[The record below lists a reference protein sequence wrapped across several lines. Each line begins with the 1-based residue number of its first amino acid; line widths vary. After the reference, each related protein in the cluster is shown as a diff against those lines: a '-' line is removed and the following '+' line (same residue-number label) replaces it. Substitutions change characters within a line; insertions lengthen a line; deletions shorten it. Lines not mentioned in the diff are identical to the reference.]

1 MKAVSGFQRLSG
13 WMFSFSLDI
22 SDVPFQ
28 MLRVIKKIKVT
39 DKLMLLKSENIA
51 VWTRVEKGN
60 VDIKGKSG
68 HCTCISD
75 FHKLKMG
82 VSFEAITLG
91 LETEL
96 MVAVWYR
103 AADIKMRLESIMD
116 RITEKQRKQL
126 GKAAKVFK
134 NKKNRT

>member
-1 MKAVSGFQRLSG
+1 MQQLERETLTSK
-13 WMFSFSLDI
+13 W
-22 SDVPFQ
+22 
-28 MLRVIKKIKVT
+28 
-39 DKLMLLKSENIA
+39 
-51 VWTRVEKGN
+51 
-60 VDIKGKSG
+60 KSG

-103 AADIKMRLESIMD
+103 AVDIKMRLESHYGK
-116 RITEKQRKQL
+116 KQRKQL
-126 GKAAKVFK
+126 GKAAKVSE
-134 NKKNRT
+134 NIKKPNMMKTMVHQ

>member
-1 MKAVSGFQRLSG
+1 
-13 WMFSFSLDI
+13 
-22 SDVPFQ
+22 
-28 MLRVIKKIKVT
+28 
-39 DKLMLLKSENIA
+39 MLLKSENIA
-51 VWTRVEKGN
+51 VWTTVEKGN

-103 AADIKMRLESIMD
+103 AADIKMRLESHYGKT
-116 RITEKQRKQL
+116 TETIRESSESVQKQKEPNMMETMGQQ
-126 GKAAKVFK
+126 
-134 NKKNRT
+134 

>member
-1 MKAVSGFQRLSG
+1 MQQLERETLTSK
-13 WMFSFSLDI
+13 W
-22 SDVPFQ
+22 
-28 MLRVIKKIKVT
+28 
-39 DKLMLLKSENIA
+39 
-51 VWTRVEKGN
+51 
-60 VDIKGKSG
+60 KSG

-103 AADIKMRLESIMD
+103 AVDIKMRLESHYGKKT
-116 RITEKQRKQL
+116 TETMRESSESV
-126 GKAAKVFK
+126 GKHKK
-134 NKKNRT
+134 TEYLNKSSI

>member
-1 MKAVSGFQRLSG
+1 MKILQFATVG
-13 WMFSFSLDI
+13 
-22 SDVPFQ
+22 
-28 MLRVIKKIKVT
+28 
-39 DKLMLLKSENIA
+39 
-51 VWTRVEKGN
+51 KGN
-60 VDIKGKSG
+60 VGIKGKSG

-103 AADIKMRLESIMD
+103 AVDIKMRLESHYGK
-116 RITEKQRKQL
+116 KQRKQL
-126 GKAAKVFK
+126 GKAAKVSE
-134 NKKNRT
+134 NIKKPNMMKTMVHQ

>member
-1 MKAVSGFQRLSG
+1 V
-13 WMFSFSLDI
+13 
-22 SDVPFQ
+22 
-28 MLRVIKKIKVT
+28 KI
-39 DKLMLLKSENIA
+39 LQ
-51 VWTRVEKGN
+51 GN

-103 AADIKMRLESIMD
+103 AAEHKNAFRKPL
-116 RITEKQRKQL
+116 RKKQRKQL
-126 GKAAKVFK
+126 GKAAKVFE
-134 NKKNRT
+134 NKKNPT